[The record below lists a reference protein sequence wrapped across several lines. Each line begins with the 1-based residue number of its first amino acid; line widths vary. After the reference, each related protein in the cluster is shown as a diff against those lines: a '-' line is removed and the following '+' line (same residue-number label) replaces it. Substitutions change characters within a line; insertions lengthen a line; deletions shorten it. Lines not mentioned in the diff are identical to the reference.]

1 MSDFD
6 KFAAELIASGAK
18 VAAGSRAV
26 VQKGALN
33 VKKDF
38 NDSFRESKHFK
49 GAAGSVT
56 FDTKIT
62 ADGIE
67 AEIGPDKDRHWGTPG
82 PGKSRPAA
90 PIANIAIFGG
100 ARGGGGSVDD
110 PQKHLDAEAPKFE
123 AAMNALIDRA
133 LP

>member
-33 VKKDF
+33 VK
-38 NDSFRESKHFK
+38 NDWQEALGDSPSFK
-49 GAAGSVT
+49 GVKGTPT
-56 FDTKIT
+56 FDTKVS

-67 AEIGPDKDRHWGTPG
+67 AEIGPRTAGRQPG
-82 PGKSRPAA
+82 DLVS
-90 PIANIAIFGG
+90 IAHFGG
-100 ARGGGGSVDD
+100 ARGGGGVAD
-110 PQKHLDAEAPKFE
+110 PQTFLDAEAPKFE
-123 AAMNALIDRA
+123 AAMNALIDKA

>member
-33 VKKDF
+33 VKNDF

-49 GAAGSVT
+49 GAAGSVD
-56 FDTKIT
+56 FDIEVT

-67 AEIGPDKDRHWGTPG
+67 AEIGPNRERFPGIPG
-82 PGKSRPAA
+82 PGKTRPAA
-90 PIANIAIFGG
+90 GLAGIAIFGG

-123 AAMNALIDRA
+123 AAMKALIDKA